1 MRSTINRF
9 IWLQI
14 KHFALR
20 TTYIYTYKMIERARD
35 WMIYFILYK
44 IIVCFCL
51 LCFFLNTKKWAF
63 ATCFS
68 RSLPQCD
75 FFFLQNR
82 VIISHTRVIASFADD
97 FEINQ
102 RYGIWVFFY
111 LVIFV
116 FIYLFNLFNSSV
128 VSKFWYLNL
137 MFVVCKNKNKNNNVI
152 AKHDCKLSVFQQFKL
167 QHDFASKTAECVF
180 VLQL

>member
-1 MRSTINRF
+1 MATNKTF
-9 IWLQI
+9 C
-14 KHFALR
+14 
-20 TTYIYTYKMIERARD
+20 TPNYIYIYIYIQNDWESARLND
-35 WMIYFILYK
+35 LLHTLQDY
-44 IIVCFCL
+44 CL
-51 LCFFLNTKKWAF
+51 FLAFMFFLNTKKWAF

-75 FFFLQNR
+75 VFFSLQNR

-102 RYGIWVFFY
+102 RYGIWVFF
-111 LVIFV
+111 LSCHFR
-116 FIYLFNLFNSSV
+116 IYLFNLFNSSV

-167 QHDFASKTAECVF
+167 QHDFASKTAECIF

>member
-1 MRSTINRF
+1 MHSE
-9 IWLQI
+9 L
-14 KHFALR
+14 H
-20 TTYIYTYKMIERARD
+20 IYTYKMIERARD

-51 LCFFLNTKKWAF
+51 LCFFLNMKKWAF

-75 FFFLQNR
+75 FFFSSKSCDN
-82 VIISHTRVIASFADD
+82 ISYARYCFFCWWFRNKSTIWYLSF
-97 FEINQ
+97 FLSCHF
-102 RYGIWVFFY
+102 R
-111 LVIFV
+111 
-116 FIYLFNLFNSSV
+116 IYLFNLFNSSV

-167 QHDFASKTAECVF
+167 QHDFASKTAECIF